1 MTTRTVMQRVQ
12 EEQSSQMSHSMQLSS
27 QKKKKT
33 FTSSD
38 EEASY
43 ADYYPI
49 IPGDLMSVKEILN
62 IGKFPCNRT
71 WEVLQ
76 ETLAE
81 DGQHHRDKWTL
92 FGNEAEKVEVEV
104 IRNQQQVRK
113 RVDRQALRR
122 QAEQKASLHLQF
134 LEDLSQ
140 KAPAFS
146 VPLRAHSVWEGMG
159 VTLSCTLQ
167 GHPAPRLTWYK
178 DGELLSAYGQ
188 PWNHK
193 LLQKFGLNS
202 LEIRRC
208 SAEDAGEYKVVARSI
223 LGEATTFATLVV
235 NSHQAVEAGLQHS
248 RTPVPVA
255 EVEAGFGMCFGPS
268 WVKEGDSLT
277 LQVTFSS
284 TLLPFQ
290 QDLLWCRDEVQL
302 RASSRVEL
310 QTSLRG
316 ASLTL
321 HGVQKEQEGCYALRL
336 PTREGLREHR
346 AYVCVRD
353 ASSVVPGGPGAPLCL
368 QVSDVNR
375 DYMFLTWQPPSAEGS
390 ARVEGYFIERCVVG
404 LGQWSR
410 CNSQVQKL
418 CCYPVI
424 GLQDSTIYQFRVC
437 AVNQSGVGRASKPSE
452 PVITTDPLEPS
463 RTMVV
468 KVDRGREITITKDQL
483 EGQVRVPLPP
493 TGVYACDVS
502 DTYLVL
508 SWAEPDPRGRETLT
522 YYVERSLAGRSSW
535 QLTSLDQTVSS
546 PRFPVFDLQ
555 RGVAYEFRVRSVN
568 KYGVSDPSTASPP
581 LTLGDALAPPAP
593 PHGIQAVR
601 DSDLSVLLQWEEPA
615 KIEGILGY
623 YLYYSEAG
631 RAEWRTVNNKPLTS
645 TRFTVH
651 GLKAQKEYV
660 FRVKSV
666 SRAGTSR
673 YSDESPPILV
683 KSAVYVPGP
692 PSAIALVLCRAS
704 EMVLSWRAPACSGGS
719 PVGGY
724 YLDRRDQ
731 EQQPWKEVNT
741 RPARERQY
749 TVCNLSEGV
758 SYQFRVFASN
768 VVGVGQASLPSPA
781 FLCEDWSMEEP
792 GPPYELEIREVRNDS
807 LVLLWVEPL
816 YGGQSPIK
824 GYLLEI
830 SEGSQSETWTPINQ
844 EATPDTFFKVSGLKT
859 GHTYRLRVLAVNQGG
874 VGCPSLPSEPITAQT
889 SPDTRDVEVGVD
901 SDGFLFLSWEGAEP
915 GQLVWR
921 RSYREEVEAG
931 RARVETR
938 NNRCVLTFLE
948 ASEQDLG
955 LYTLESSDP
964 TTSSSYTFTAEDLER
979 LTELSWNIRNP
990 LIGLRSGWQVEV
1002 GEKGGV
1008 RLWMQTES
1016 LTSAAELCLILNDR
1030 EISSTAARKV
1040 TLDRG
1045 SGVVEVLL
1053 EPLGEQDQGSYTAQ
1067 LRDGRARNQFTL
1079 LLVDHKFRQTLAQ
1092 SQANRLDYKR
1102 KSGPYF
1108 QKFLSW
1114 LITEQCE
1121 LIISCRVTNANRDTV
1136 VRWFKDGVE
1145 ISSAVYEPSSGDSSL
1160 TIPQVTKK
1168 EAGTFR
1174 AVVSDSRGQDVSTLE
1189 MLEEEYDKLLQHL
1202 SKQCALSASPL
1213 RVQCTAEGFKLYCS
1227 LRYYLSC
1234 LKTSWSLQEKRIDQD
1249 PRAKPGCSMQ
1259 KLWLQILA
1267 PTESDKGKYTL
1278 EMSDGQETH
1287 KRSLDLS
1294 GQVFADALLEF
1305 QRLKQVAVAE
1315 KNCARVTKGLPDVVA
1330 IMENKSLCLTC
1341 FADGDPAPEMFW
1353 LRNDREIVSGG
1364 QFSVT
1369 KEPKSSTLTVNNVT
1383 SQDSGRYSI
1392 FVRNQ
1397 HGSQTVNVTVSVYKH
1412 GEKPPLDAV
1421 EME

>member
-71 WEVLQ
+71 WEVLR

-167 GHPAPRLTWYK
+167 GHPAPCLTWYK

-235 NSHQAVEAGLQHS
+235 NSHQAVEAGLQRS
-248 RTPVPVA
+248 RTPGKSHCRRMKNLFFHFLFLVLKFP
-255 EVEAGFGMCFGPS
+255 FP
-268 WVKEGDSLT
+268 
-277 LQVTFSS
+277 
-284 TLLPFQ
+284 LP
-290 QDLLWCRDEVQL
+290 
-302 RASSRVEL
+302 
-310 QTSLRG
+310 
-316 ASLTL
+316 
-321 HGVQKEQEGCYALRL
+321 
-336 PTREGLREHR
+336 
-346 AYVCVRD
+346 D

-390 ARVEGYFIERCVVG
+390 SPVEGYFIERCVVG

-535 QLTSLDQTVSS
+535 QLTSLDQIVSS

-692 PSAIALVLCRAS
+692 PSAIALVVCRAS

-724 YLDRRDQ
+724 YLDQRDQ

-830 SEGSQSETWTPINQ
+830 SEGSQSETWTPVNQ

-874 VGCPSLPSEPITAQT
+874 VGWPSLPSEPITAQT

-1145 ISSAVYEPSSGDSSL
+1145 ISSALYEPSSGDSSL

-1189 MLEEEYDKLLQHL
+1189 MLEDEYDKLLQYL

-1234 LKTSWSLQEKRIDQD
+1234 MKTSWSLQEKRIDQD
-1249 PRAKPGCSMQ
+1249 PRAKPGSSMQ

-1412 GEKPPLDAV
+1412 GEKPPPDAV